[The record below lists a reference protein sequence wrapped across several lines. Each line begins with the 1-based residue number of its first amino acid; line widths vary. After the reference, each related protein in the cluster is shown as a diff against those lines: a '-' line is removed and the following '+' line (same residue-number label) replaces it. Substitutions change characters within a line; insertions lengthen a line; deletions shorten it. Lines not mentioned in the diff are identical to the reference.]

1 MIYRFATKL
10 AMRLLRNQSIS
21 EEDTE
26 LISYGLF
33 SIISKIMY
41 GIISLIFGILF
52 DCWLES
58 IFFYICFLFVKKYA
72 GGFHAKTEIRCFFIS
87 TLSIL
92 LSISTIFVSKNSFS
106 VTVTIFVLSIAFS
119 IAIALL
125 APVPSKERMLD
136 ENECKR
142 YKKIATMRAILLLI
156 MNLLMLLL
164 GLKNFCLSVS
174 IAIILAGTLLI
185 IGKLSLKEYMTQ
197 KI

>member
-1 MIYRFATKL
+1 MIYQFAAKV
-10 AMRLLRNQSIS
+10 AMRLLGNQCILND
-21 EEDTE
+21 EID
-26 LISYGLF
+26 IVSYGLF
-33 SIISKIMY
+33 TIISKIMY
-41 GIISLIFGILF
+41 GIISLILGVLFG
-52 DCWLES
+52 CWLES
-58 IFFYICFLFVKKYA
+58 IFFYICFLFVKKYT

-106 VTVTIFVLSIAFS
+106 LTVTIFVLSIVFS

-136 ENECKR
+136 ENECRR
-142 YKKIATMRAILLLI
+142 YRKVATMRVIILLITNLMMLI
-156 MNLLMLLL
+156 L
-164 GLKNFCLSVS
+164 GLKNFCLSAS
-174 IAIILAGTLLI
+174 IAIILACTLLI